1 MRRPT
6 RRRVL
11 KVAAFAGAGGL
22 FAWWTGRAA
31 RPEKVRRTAALMGT
45 TVHLTV
51 VGPDRARAE
60 AAAAGALARMAALE
74 ARLSRHRPDSEVG
87 RLNRDGR
94 LDRPSAELRAVLAL
108 ADETHALAGGA
119 FDVTI
124 LPVLALYRNGLPS
137 RAALDAALARVGQD
151 ALRVDADGVRF
162 ARPGMALTLDGIG
175 KGFVVD
181 AGVDELRRH
190 GFRRVLVEA
199 GGDLFAAGR
208 RWRIGIRHPRKFDSA
223 LLGRFEAGDVAVA
236 TSGDYFQPFTRDRS
250 LHHILDPRTGVSAP
264 GLCSATVLAPTA
276 PRADALATLAMT
288 LDPRAA
294 RELFEALP
302 GCDALLVTKAGDVV
316 RTTGFPPT

>member
-1 MRRPT
+1 MRKPT

-11 KVAAFAGAGGL
+11 RLAAFAGAGGL
-22 FAWWTGRAA
+22 LAWWTGRAP
-31 RPEKVRRTAALMGT
+31 RPAKVRRTAALMGT

-51 VGPDRARAE
+51 VGPDRARGE
-60 AAAAGALARMAALE
+60 AAAAAALARMAALE
-74 ARLSRHRPDSEVG
+74 ARLSRHRADSEVG
-87 RLNRDGR
+87 RLNRDGT
-94 LDRPSAELRAVLAL
+94 LADPSDALREVLAL
-108 ADETHALAGGA
+108 AAEVHALAGGA

-124 LPVLALYRNGLPS
+124 LPVLDLYRTGLPS

-151 ALRVDADGVRF
+151 ALRVDADVVRF

-181 AGVDELRRH
+181 AGVAELRRY
-190 GFRRVLVEA
+190 GFARVLVEA
-199 GGDLFAAGR
+199 GGDLFAAGH
-208 RWRIGIRHPRKFDSA
+208 RWRIGIRHPRKVDSA
-223 LLGRFEAGDVAVA
+223 LLGRFEAGDLAVA

-250 LHHILDPRTGVSAP
+250 RHHILDPRTGVSAP

-276 PRADALATLAMT
+276 ARADGLATLAMT

-294 RELFEALP
+294 CDLFEALP